1 MEKKEIIENL
11 EMLINRIEI
20 LKAESGPKAND
31 FIKWVREVKQFIEK
45 SFGADHSQ
53 LRAFKKIDYY
63 PKHFDILSS
72 EASFKKAWTEG
83 LMIAKNILEDLK
95 DEAKGVPKA
104 DTKMEIPAKEKEA
117 ETPKPEKEKVEEPV
131 AAAPVPVVAAA
142 VAQIQADPAPVAA
155 AAKPAPAPA
164 PVVEALIPAKP
175 APVVEALIPSKEKKE
190 EKTVEKKNASL
201 NLKGRKVL
209 LISIDDGKLNEHI
222 FTFVKKMGYE
232 PVVVDYNTEGDAFI
246 TDTLAYSVEGDP
258 VFAII
263 NWKGEID
270 CEGKKT
276 PRPCVIFST
285 GFYVSKLTNKR
296 VLIISRDDIDFYDEN
311 YGGLNFLEIDDIKEL
326 MELKLAREMDS
337 AGLNIDFNFLKKK

>member
-1 MEKKEIIENL
+1 MEKQEIIENL

-45 SFGADHSQ
+45 SFGADHPQ

-72 EASFKKAWTEG
+72 ESSFKKAWTEG
-83 LMIAKNILEDLK
+83 LMVAKNILEGLK
-95 DEAKGVPKA
+95 DDAEGVPKA
-104 DTKMEIPAKEKEA
+104 AAKTEIPAKEA
-117 ETPKPEKEKVEEPV
+117 EMPKSEKVEEPV
-131 AAAPVPVVAAA
+131 IAST
-142 VAQIQADPAPVAA
+142 PVAV
-155 AAKPAPAPA
+155 PANPA
-164 PVVEALIPAKP
+164 PVVEVQLPP
-175 APVVEALIPSKEKKE
+175 KEKKE
-190 EKTVEKKNASL
+190 EKAAEKKNSSL
-201 NLKGRKVL
+201 NLKGKKVL
-209 LISIDDGKLNEHI
+209 LVSIDDGKLNEHI

-232 PVVVDYNTEGDAFI
+232 PVVVDYDTEGDVFI
-246 TDTLAYSVEGDP
+246 TDTLVYSLEGDP
-258 VFAII
+258 VLAII

-270 CEGKKT
+270 CNGKRI
-276 PRPCVIFST
+276 PRPCIIFST

-326 MELKLAREMDS
+326 MELKLAREMDA
-337 AGLNIDFNFLKKK
+337 AGLNIDFNFLKEK